1 MGCPFRRGSLRDT
14 DAPEMDRI
22 RTGMTLDDYKVVLY
36 RNQPSGWVAEVPA
49 IEGCYALMPT
59 RQEALAELGNVF
71 EMISEEFQEK
81 GLPLPSDTTEILHA

>member
-1 MGCPFRRGSLRDT
+1 
-14 DAPEMDRI
+14 
-22 RTGMTLDDYKVVLY
+22 MTLDDYKVVLY

-59 RQEALAELGNVF
+59 RQEALAELGRVF

-81 GLPLPSDTTEILHA
+81 HHGNRP